1 LKSSLLCNKCHLLAE
16 IQVLPLL
23 KINIMA
29 KVVILGAGIAG
40 HTAAAHLRRKLSKEH
55 VVVVVSPNRNY
66 QWVPSN
72 IWVGIGRMKPKDII
86 FPLEPL
92 YKKKGIVYI
101 QSKVVSF
108 HPEGEGSDNKPFVLV
123 EGVYGTTK
131 GTQEKVI
138 YDYLI
143 NATGPKLAF
152 DLTEGLNPG
161 TNKAFSV
168 CTYDHAEHAWQGL
181 SALIEKLK
189 ASKDI
194 TNKAKILI
202 GTGHPKATCQG
213 AAFEYILNVEQELS
227 RHKVRDKVE
236 ITWISNEYKL
246 GDFGMDG
253 MLMSVGGNP
262 MPSDELVEMVF
273 ADRGIKWILGAGVSK
288 VEDGVAHYENLEGE
302 YKTESFDFAMLIPAF
317 SGHGFKAFDKQNNDI
332 TDKLFKGFMIVDADY
347 TPRPYEEWTV
357 QDWPETY
364 QNPSYPNIFAP
375 GIAFAPP
382 HAISKPR
389 KSINGTDISPSPPR
403 TGMPSGITAKL
414 VADTIIDSITLGKSS
429 VQHKGSMGNM
439 GAACIAS
446 SGYGMLKGRGISIT
460 TFPIVPDYIKYPN
473 SGGRDLGKTIGALGL
488 AGHWVKLSLHYAF
501 LYKAKM
507 KPFWWII
514 PE

>member
-1 LKSSLLCNKCHLLAE
+1 
-16 IQVLPLL
+16 
-23 KINIMA
+23 MA
-29 KVVILGAGIAG
+29 KVVVLGAGIAG
-40 HTAAAHLRRKLSKEH
+40 HTAATHLRRKLSKEH
-55 VVVVVSPNRNY
+55 EVIVISPNRNY

-72 IWVGIGRMKPKDII
+72 IWVGIGRMKAKDVF
-86 FPLEPL
+86 FPLIPL
-92 YKKKGIVYI
+92 YKKHNIGYK
-101 QSKVVSF
+101 QAKVVTF
-108 HPEGEGSDNKPFVLV
+108 HPEGDKTQSKPYVVV
-123 EGVYGTTK
+123 EYIFGNDK
-131 GTQEKVI
+131 GKQEKVT

-152 DLTEGLNPG
+152 DLTEGLVPG

-181 SALIEKLK
+181 HNLIRKLK
-189 ASKDI
+189 ATKSSE
-194 TNKAKILI
+194 KAKILI
-202 GTGHPKATCQG
+202 GTGHAKATCQG
-213 AAFEYILNVEQELS
+213 AAFEYILNVEQELH

-253 MLMSVGGNP
+253 MLMSVGGKP
-262 MPSDELVEMVF
+262 MASDVLVEMVF
-273 ADRGIKWILGAGVSK
+273 ADRGIKWILGAGVNK
-288 VEDGVAHYENLEGE
+288 VEDGIAHYENLDGE
-302 YKTESFDFAMLIPAF
+302 FKTETFDFAMLIPSF
-317 SGHGFKAFDKQNNDI
+317 SGHGFKAYDKNEADI

-364 QNPSYPNIFAP
+364 QNPSYHNIFAP

-382 HAISKPR
+382 HTISKPR
-389 KSINGTDISPSPPR
+389 KSKNGTDIFPAPPR

-414 VADTIIDSITLGKSS
+414 VADNIIDSIKSGKESLH
-429 VQHKGSMGNM
+429 QKGSMGNM

-446 SGYGMLKGRGISIT
+446 SGYGMLKGKGISIT
-460 TFPIVPDYIKYPN
+460 TYPIVPDYIKYPD
-473 SGGRDLGKTIGALGL
+473 SGGRDLGKTFGALGL

-501 LYKAKM
+501 IYKAKL
-507 KPFWWII
+507 KPFWWLI